1 MTIVAQAHKGQEYM
15 YTINTAHKVSAEK
28 ANKIAELLNQANYML
43 PPDKVWFV
51 YEVDRYDTAYDYAQ
65 FQRFEY
71 GKRGL
76 IRRY

>member
-15 YTINTAHKVSAEK
+15 YTVNTAHKVSADK
-28 ANKIAELLNQANYML
+28 ATKIAELLNQANYML
-43 PPDKVWFV
+43 KDGMVWWVYDVDK
-51 YEVDRYDTAYDYAQ
+51 YDTAYDYAQ